1 MGTLVR
7 VSFPSAGSQPVKLE
21 GRLRQVDREGQ
32 WPAAVI
38 CHPHPLGGGT
48 MHNGVVVA
56 LDRALAARGVM
67 ALRFNFRGV
76 EGSEGQHDHGRG
88 ERTDLAGALDW
99 LLTQPEVDPRRI
111 SVVGYSFGAWVALA
125 HAQTDARVTAVAA
138 VSLVTEY
145 CDVDSMHSFTRPKF
159 FVTGEH
165 DQLAPPNALGELVDR
180 LPPPKT
186 LHLVPGADHFWWGR
200 EQEVADLVA
209 GFVAGL

>member
-1 MGTLVR
+1 MGTLLR
-7 VSFPSAGSQPVKLE
+7 VSFPSAGSNPVQLE
-21 GRLRQVDREGQ
+21 GRLRPVEGEGR

-38 CHPHPLGGGT
+38 CHPHPLGGGN

-56 LDRALAARGVM
+56 IARALAARGVM

-76 EGSEGQHDHGRG
+76 GDSEGQHDYGRG

-99 LLTQPEVDPRRI
+99 LLTRPEVDAGRI

-125 HAQTDARVTAVAA
+125 HAQTDARVAAVAA
-138 VSLVTEY
+138 VSLVAEY
-145 CDVDSMHSFTRPKF
+145 GDVDSMQSFAGPKF
-159 FVTGEH
+159 FVTGES
-165 DQLAPPNALGELVDR
+165 DALAPPDALGELVDQ

-186 LHLVPGADHFWWGR
+186 LRLVPGADHFWWGR
-200 EQEVADLVA
+200 EQEVAELVA